1 MGWPTASSL
10 WLAELCPASH
20 VLPQVR
26 ETSAG
31 QAFGTAVHKYAELAP
46 QVGKAEALAAIPEDM
61 RERCGELDPASLPVG
76 NREVPIE
83 YDLEHGEAQ
92 ILDVADRA
100 YPNREGCLYGTID
113 VLQIQRQAVWD
124 YKTGRPGPAH
134 ESLQLATLGLFAAR
148 AFRWDEVTVGH
159 LRIDGERLRL
169 DAHLLS
175 GIELAAV
182 HARIKSIQARYEA
195 AKSQELPDVYPGEHC
210 TMCPAMPACP
220 ATTAMIRQ
228 VSETMAEESKIAAM
242 VEADPVGAWT
252 FLERAGDALE
262 RLRSELKRRAS
273 MAPIDLGGGK
283 QLRLIEVEKKTIDGK
298 RALPILRDTL
308 PDVDTLCTVSKGR
321 LEKALGKR
329 NAAVVMQRLQD
340 AGAIETNTEHHLRK
354 VTAKELTP

>member
-1 MGWPTASSL
+1 MARPTASTL

-46 QVGKAEALAAIPEDM
+46 QVGKEEALAALPEEM

-113 VLQIQRQAVWD
+113 VLQIQRQTVLD
-124 YKTGRPGPAH
+124 YKSGWPGPAN
-134 ESLQLATLGLFAAR
+134 ESLQLAALGLFAAR

-169 DAHLLS
+169 DFHLLS

-182 HARIKSIQARYEA
+182 HARLKSILARYEA
-195 AKSQELPDVYPGEHC
+195 AKSQEIPDVYPGDHC
-210 TMCPAMPACP
+210 AMCPAMPACP

-228 VSETMAEESKIAAM
+228 VSEAMAEESRVAAM

-252 FLERAGDALE
+252 FLERAGDALD
-262 RLRSELKRRAS
+262 RLRAELKRRAS
-273 MAPIDLGGGK
+273 MAPIDLGNGK
-283 QLRLIEVEKKTIDGK
+283 QIRILEVEKKTIDSK
-298 RALPILRDTL
+298 RGLPILRDTI
-308 PDVDTLCTVSKGR
+308 PDVDALCSVSKAR

-329 NAAVVMQRLQD
+329 NASVVMQRLEA
-340 AGAIETNTEHHLRK
+340 AGAVEINTERHLRK
-354 VTAKELTP
+354 VAAKEP